1 MRKQRISESGV
12 NLLKPIQEGNEEVS
26 ASESSSFYES
36 PVDGDERQIRDRQQ
50 QISELDED

>member
-26 ASESSSFYES
+26 VSESSSFYES
-36 PVDGDERQIRDRQQ
+36 PVDGDERQISNRQQ
-50 QISELDED
+50 QISELDEE